1 MHETEVVRHDRQK
14 SGEGKRQ
21 IERKT
26 GREGE
31 TDFPGELWVR
41 TREGGVALPKG
52 GKGDMLHSQLVKL
65 VQLRGQEGRLELANQ
80 NGVIS
85 EDTHIYRQNSTHI
98 KSQNLI
104 SYQVPFWTYRPLLP
118 SKVIKN

>member
-1 MHETEVVRHDRQK
+1 MTDKRAERERDR
-14 SGEGKRQ
+14 SRERQ
-21 IERKT
+21 AERQTK
-26 GREGE
+26 GE

-65 VQLRGQEGRLELANQ
+65 GQLRGQEGRLELANQ
-80 NGVIS
+80 NGIIS

-98 KSQNLI
+98 KSQNWI
-104 SYQVPFWTYRPLLP
+104 SYQVPLWTYRPPLQ
-118 SKVIKN
+118 IM